1 MQGTVNLCILLRKN
15 QLIQPLN
22 RFWNAP
28 LIAFFWIVWDF
39 GQRDDLVW
47 VHCLDHVNVKLVVDG
62 LVAHVSEDFYFLMV
76 WLALDDLLFEVVKRR
91 NWNVHFDA
99 LSDELAKGNR
109 QFADILKK
117 VYEVPCWDDE
127 VAEIQALLVGVA

>member
-1 MQGTVNLCILLRKN
+1 M
-15 QLIQPLN
+15 
-22 RFWNAP
+22 
-28 LIAFFWIVWDF
+28 
-39 GQRDDLVW
+39 
-47 VHCLDHVNVKLVVDG
+47 
-62 LVAHVSEDFYFLMV
+62 SEDFYFLMV